1 MLVFPNCKINLGL
14 HVCNKR
20 EDGFHDIETIFY
32 PIALTDALEILPSHN
47 TNSAILFTASGLLID
62 GKEEDNI
69 CIKAYHLLKNDFPQ
83 ISPIKMHLH
92 KAIPLGAGMGGGSAD
107 GSFTL
112 TLLNQIFNLG
122 LSSEQLLAYAL
133 QLGSDCP
140 FFIIN
145 KASYAIGRGEVMK
158 AIDINL
164 SAYKIAIVNP
174 GIHINTG
181 WAFSQLTPT
190 IPLLSLEKIISQP
203 VDTWKDA
210 LLNDFEKPVFEK
222 YPAIRNIKQELYAL
236 GATYAAMSGSGS
248 TVYGLFKNAIS
259 LQTFSNKNYFAKI
272 LD

>member
-1 MLVFPNCKINLGL
+1 M
-14 HVCNKR
+14 
-20 EDGFHDIETIFY
+20 
-32 PIALTDALEILPSHN
+32 
-47 TNSAILFTASGLLID
+47 ID

-181 WAFSQLTPT
+181 WAC
-190 IPLLSLEKIISQP
+190 LLYTSPSP
-203 VDTWKDA
+203 RD
-210 LLNDFEKPVFEK
+210 
-222 YPAIRNIKQELYAL
+222 
-236 GATYAAMSGSGS
+236 S
-248 TVYGLFKNAIS
+248 
-259 LQTFSNKNYFAKI
+259 
-272 LD
+272 